1 MSKQHQTTPF
11 GPWIVLQC
19 PGVLTND
26 YIILRIKIWLTYDC
40 HKEIIYWAGPEVL
53 HVLLN
58 LIVSP
63 CFSFFAKFWVV
74 PVAPSA
80 EVKLHLR
87 LSRQR
92 PSSRSHTCHGLE
104 GLIQIYQSSA
114 LRTSSSVSRSSS
126 NTHTHIYIYD
136 LRPMF
141 LFFPNGFDL
150 HIGYRILSFCHQT
163 WSTLIIE
170 TVPKS
175 YTNLPYRPYPLGEI
189 MGT

>member
-126 NTHTHIYIYD
+126 NTHTHIYIWSTSD
-136 LRPMF
+136 VF
-141 LFFPNGFDL
+141 VFSEWVWFA
-150 HIGYRILSFCHQT
+150 YRISHFVILSSNMINIDHWNRAQ
-163 WSTLIIE
+163 IIH
-170 TVPKS
+170 
-175 YTNLPYRPYPLGEI
+175 
-189 MGT
+189 

>member
-126 NTHTHIYIYD
+126 NTHTYIYMIYV
-136 LRPMF
+136 RCF
-141 LFFPNGFDL
+141 CFFRMGLICISDIAFC
-150 HIGYRILSFCHQT
+150 HILSSNMINIDHWNRAQ
-163 WSTLIIE
+163 IIH
-170 TVPKS
+170 
-175 YTNLPYRPYPLGEI
+175 
-189 MGT
+189 